1 MFQIT
6 IAIIITA
13 SILIIPL
20 IIIVTPLIITEY
32 IRYSDRNKLEYED
45 NRKTHIIKF
54 VGSFETS
61 DKYDLIGIW
70 GFSEKH
76 IMRKIKRLEQKGIT
90 YDGVYTPLREV
101 KHFPSYCEWIV

>member
-1 MFQIT
+1 MVQIT
-6 IAIIITA
+6 IAILITTL
-13 SILIIPL
+13 ILITPL

-32 IRYSDRNKLEYED
+32 IRYVDRNKLEYED
-45 NRKTHIIKF
+45 DKKTHIIKF

-61 DKYDLIGIW
+61 NKYDLIGIW

-76 IMRKIKRLEQKGIT
+76 IMRKIKRMEQKGII
-90 YDGVYTPLREV
+90 YDGVYAPLREV